1 MCLEMRLVKTSARAL
16 SRPVR
21 TVLDN
26 GVQVVT
32 QQTGQQAAVVGVVA
46 KGGSRAE
53 SASSQVSFNYHRSF
67 LIFKL

>member
-1 MCLEMRLVKTSARAL
+1 MRLVKSSARAF

-53 SASSQVSFNYHRSF
+53 SASSQVCVRFH
-67 LIFKL
+67 LEK